1 LTLPDRRTDRSIIV
15 ALNVNVLASPRPQD
29 VQTLPTEQLRGDFL
43 VENIFDDDKISFT
56 FTDLDRMAVGGVS
69 PGTSPVGLENHKE
82 TGADYFLERRELG
95 VINVGGPGVIKVDG
109 KAHELD
115 HTDCLYV
122 GTGSKIV
129 TFQSAG
135 ADDRAKFYLLSCPSH
150 AKFPTT
156 RVKRSEARPIPL
168 GSQATANQRTIY
180 QYIHQMGIKS
190 SQLVMG
196 FTELAEG
203 SVWNTFP
210 PHTHLRRT
218 EIYFYFDMGNNVL
231 SHFLGPPDGSRQV
244 WIKNEQA
251 VLSPSWSIHCGCG
264 TGAYKFIWAMAGEN
278 QTFDD
283 MDKVAPTELR

>member
-1 LTLPDRRTDRSIIV
+1 V
-15 ALNVNVLASPRPQD
+15 ALNVNVKFSPRPED
-29 VQTLPTEQLRGDFL
+29 VQSLTTEQLRRDFL
-43 VENIFDDDKISFT
+43 IENLFTDDKISFT
-56 FTDLDRMAVGGVS
+56 FTDLDRMAAGGVS
-69 PGTSPVGLENHKE
+69 PGATPVGLENHKE

-109 KAHELD
+109 KVFELG

-122 GTGSKIV
+122 ATGSKIV
-129 TFQSAG
+129 TFESTDAQN
-135 ADDRAKFYLLSCPSH
+135 RAKFYLLSCPSH

-156 RVKRSEARPIPL
+156 LVKRSEATPIPL

-180 QYIHQMGIKS
+180 QYIHQKGIKS

-218 EIYFYFDMGNNVL
+218 EIYFYFDMGSNVV
-231 SHFLGPPDGSRQV
+231 SHFLGAPQSSRHV
-244 WIKNEQA
+244 WIGNEQA
-251 VLSPSWSIHCGCG
+251 VLSPSYSIHCGCG
-264 TGAYKFIWAMAGEN
+264 TAAYKFIWAMAGEN

-283 MDKVAPTELR
+283 MDKVAPLELR